1 MFQQDVIH
9 WMLYEVKYLPAAL
22 RPGWRLPAESAP
34 NICRIETQRWR
45 YSSAIQTEMN
55 LMTQKACITSHRKV
69 FCAFI
74 YSYSNIFILIVIR
87 GLRCTI
93 INNKSVNVF
102 VNLQKERCLDSMS
115 RQTFSTH
122 ISPQGAVDSAESDW
136 FSYWRSVE
144 FSPTSCAEGC
154 VCIFTLLAFYWLELE
169 ELSTTSPKLRP
180 ALTPSQNPDQDHNL

>member
-1 MFQQDVIH
+1 MLASEFIVIPRDIREKRTLYDNYWLSLGWFVMFQQDVIH

-45 YSSAIQTEMN
+45 YSSALQTEMN
-55 LMTQKACITSHRKV
+55 LMTQKV
-69 FCAFI
+69 FI

-102 VNLQKERCLDSMS
+102 INLQKERCLDSMS

-136 FSYWRSVE
+136 FLSHVLCR
-144 FSPTSCAEGC
+144 GLC
-154 VCIFTLLAFYWLELE
+154 VYFYPAVILLAWIRGIVNHI
-169 ELSTTSPKLRP
+169 TKT
-180 ALTPSQNPDQDHNL
+180 